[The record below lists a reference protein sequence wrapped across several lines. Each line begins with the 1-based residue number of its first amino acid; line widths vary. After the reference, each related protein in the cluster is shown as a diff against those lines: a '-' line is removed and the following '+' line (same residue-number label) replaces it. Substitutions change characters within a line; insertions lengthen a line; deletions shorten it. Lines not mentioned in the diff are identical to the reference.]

1 MASTKVLIVDDH
13 RVVVEGVRSSLKEY
27 PEYDIVGDAPD
38 GIQAIHLTQSMGP
51 DVIIMDAAMPL
62 LNERKTIIQIRQF
75 APNIRIIIFTAYS
88 DKESLVSLLKMG
100 VSAYVLKEDPVED
113 LIQAL
118 KAVKEGRTYFSRT
131 VPAALMGHMK
141 ALEGDVDDKDAYD
154 TLSRREREVFCFLAD
169 GKTVK
174 ETAAQLG
181 ISPKTVESHKYNI
194 MEKLQAHTL
203 ACLTKIAIK
212 RNLIQI

>member
-1 MASTKVLIVDDH
+1 MASTRVLIVDDH

-27 PEYDIVGDAPD
+27 PEYEIVGDAPD
-38 GIQAIHLTQSMGP
+38 GIQAVHLTKSLGP
-51 DVIIMDAAMPL
+51 DVIIMDTAMPL
-62 LNERKTIIQIRQF
+62 LNEREMMIQIRQF
-75 APNIRIIIFTAYS
+75 DPGIRIIIFTAYS
-88 DKESLVSLLKMG
+88 NKESMVSLLRAG

-141 ALEGDVDDKDAYD
+141 ALEEDGDGKEAFDK
-154 TLSRREREVFCFLAD
+154 LSRREREVFCFLAD

-203 ACLTKIAIK
+203 ACLTKIAIR

>member
-1 MASTKVLIVDDH
+1 MASTRVLIVDDH

-27 PEYDIVGDAPD
+27 PEYEIVGDAPD
-38 GIQAIHLTQSMGP
+38 GFQAVHLTKSLGP
-51 DVIIMDAAMPL
+51 DVIIMDTAMPL
-62 LNERKTIIQIRQF
+62 LNEREMMIQIRQF
-75 APNIRIIIFTAYS
+75 DPGIRIIIFTAYS
-88 DKESLVSLLKMG
+88 NKESMVSLLRAG

-141 ALEGDVDDKDAYD
+141 ALEEEGDGKEAFD

-203 ACLTKIAIK
+203 ACLTKIAIR